1 MMTRDVFDARLSALG
16 GDTSPQGAA
25 HRAAL
30 LRVRSQVEAG
40 LAGRS
45 PSCAPKPPTI
55 ADKLREQMLATGR
68 KRAWA
73 GDPDLLL
80 EAYEAA
86 GGRVVH
92 PLDRIKATLD
102 AARRS
107 KLFLHAGYIRA
118 CDRTGMREIR
128 HPYFVL
134 AEATPSSSSP

>member
-16 GDTSPQGAA
+16 SDTSPQGAA

-40 LAGRS
+40 LAGRA
-45 PSCAPKPPTI
+45 PPRAPKPPTI

-107 KLFLHAGYIRA
+107 KLFHHAGYIRA

-134 AEATPSSSSP
+134 AEVASSPSP